1 MQYLTPRSVALYP
14 SASPIMLRLVPR
26 RILFWNYTARIAVT
40 SAIFLAA
47 ALTWGHASRADTL
60 IASLLFALVMTFT
73 GASAFYTH
81 VYRRPIVLSFVYA
94 QAIFDLV
101 VVTTIVHVTWES
113 GASLFAPLY
122 ILIIAVSALLLPA
135 KGVSLISALGIT
147 LYGAEI
153 FWIRDVPFDLSVVL
167 QLVIFGVV
175 AIGSGYIA
183 ARLREAGVGK
193 QELVE
198 ELTRFRLREADVERL
213 HLRAERLEA
222 IAEMSASMAHE
233 IKNPLASIRSAVEQ
247 IAMAPRTT
255 DDERTLTTLVQR
267 EADRLSRLLT
277 SFLDF
282 ARVDVPYTKR
292 LDVVDVVRQAAELA
306 DAHPDKPAGARV
318 QYDFPRGELAVLG
331 DEDMLHRA
339 FFNLVL
345 NALQASPPD
354 TTVRVEAATLLPH
367 QVDATTPAFARGAI
381 AIRVI
386 DQGPGVPE
394 ELKEKLF
401 HPFFTTKKNGNGLGL
416 AIVHRSIEAHHGVV
430 VVDSDELGSRFT
442 VLLPIL

>member
-1 MQYLTPRSVALYP
+1 
-14 SASPIMLRLVPR
+14 MLRLVPR
-26 RILFWNYTARIAVT
+26 RILFWTYTARVAIT
-40 SAIFLAA
+40 SAIFVAA
-47 ALTWGHASRADTL
+47 VLTWGHASRVDTL
-60 IASLLFALVMTFT
+60 IASLLFAAVMAFT
-73 GASAFYTH
+73 VASAFHTH
-81 VYRRPIVLSFVYA
+81 VRRRPIRRSFVYA

-101 VVTTIVHVTWES
+101 VVTTIVHITWET

-122 ILIIAVSALLLPA
+122 ILVIAVAALLLPA
-135 KGVSLISALGIT
+135 RGVSLISALGIS
-147 LYGAEI
+147 LYGAET
-153 FWIRDVPFDLSVVL
+153 FWLRNIPVDLSVVL
-167 QLVIFGVV
+167 QLVVFGIV

-255 DDERTLTTLVQR
+255 EDERTLTALVQR
-267 EADRLSRLLT
+267 EADRLSRLLS

-292 LDVVDVVRQAAELA
+292 LDVVSVVRHAAELA
-306 DAHPDKPAGARV
+306 DAYPDRSAGVRIA
-318 QYDFPRGELAVLG
+318 YDVPRSDLPVLG

-339 FFNLVL
+339 FFNLIL
-345 NALQASPPD
+345 NALQASPPNAI
-354 TTVRVEAATLLPH
+354 VRVEAATLLPH
-367 QVDATTPAFARGAI
+367 QVESTAPAFARGAV

-386 DQGPGVPE
+386 DQGPGIPE
-394 ELKEKLF
+394 ELKVKLF

-416 AIVHRSIEAHHGVV
+416 AIVHRSIEAHHGLV
-430 VVDSDELGSRFT
+430 VVDSDERGSRFT